1 MADLSNQL
9 CNICYVHYNA
19 GLRICPLGTNLT
31 STEGGYLF
39 AKTGGY
45 AWIVAPAGTTVCR
58 SWYCRNDAITTA
70 ENTSPYCTDWF
81 IPSRTQLMFGIGCRD
96 FWDSIDT
103 LGYWTDTDI
112 NASSA
117 PCICFLLSC
126 YSFTSKSFSRSVRAF
141 RIVSY

>member
-9 CNICYVHYNA
+9 CNICCVHYNA
-19 GLRICPLGTNLT
+19 GLRCCSLGSNL
-31 STEGGYLF
+31 EGGWLF

-45 AWIVAPAGTTVCR
+45 AWIVAPCTTRVCR
-58 SWYCRNDAITTA
+58 SWYDRNDAVTTA
-70 ENTSPYCTDWF
+70 QASAACGDWF
-81 IPSRTQLMFGIGCRD
+81 VPSRTQLMFGIGCRD
-96 FWDSIDT
+96 FWDAIDT

-112 NASSA
+112 NAGSA
-117 PCICFLLSC
+117 PCISFLRNC